1 MTKEQFI
8 EALINDGYK
17 KTSFHD
23 SGFVSHERLKLK
35 NNEVSIQ
42 EFYDYTNIYYKK
54 QLKNANI
61 EYFQHH
67 VTNYAKALKN
77 IKSFERKIGK

>member
-8 EALINDGYK
+8 EALISKGYK

-23 SGFVSHERLKLK
+23 NGYVSHERLIMK

-42 EFYDYTNIYYKK
+42 DFGDYTNIYYKK
-54 QLKNANI
+54 QLKNAII
-61 EYFQHH
+61 EYVQHH
-67 VTNYAKALKN
+67 ITNYAKALKN
-77 IKSFERKIGK
+77 IKNFERKLKR